1 MAMVKA
7 PLSFLKV
14 NEGLFLPN
22 SAKFGNAKFIKNLEG
37 LDAVDVVFLCSF
49 SPLLLRL

>member
-1 MAMVKA
+1 MAMVGA
-7 PLSFLKV
+7 PLRFLKV
-14 NEGLFLPN
+14 KEGLFLPI
-22 SAKFGNAKFIKNLEG
+22 SAKFGNGKFSKNLEG